1 MKDVNLHLS
10 SARFPDCSLP
20 LICFPSERKISES
33 VKVTRLGFLP
43 SHTLWILSQS
53 SYHCTTVLGMLSQDY
68 TYLSHV
74 MSIEVVFDGKD
85 SMLDGN
91 SLNSRLMKLVLF
103 PNFCMHLHKLY
114 KHQKYMYRMMHVYI
128 QVVLE
133 GLLVIPCWF
142 S

>member
-1 MKDVNLHLS
+1 
-10 SARFPDCSLP
+10 
-20 LICFPSERKISES
+20 
-33 VKVTRLGFLP
+33 
-43 SHTLWILSQS
+43 
-53 SYHCTTVLGMLSQDY
+53 
-68 TYLSHV
+68 

-91 SLNSRLMKLVLF
+91 SHDSRLMKLVLF
-103 PNFCMHLHKLY
+103 PSFCMHLHKLY
-114 KHQKYMYRMMHVYI
+114 KQQKYMYRMMHVYI